1 MAGDREPVRSFF
13 SFGVGVVLMAI
24 GLSAMVSELTPL
36 SLLQAGSVAVMAAG
50 AALFVALVAAPRRR
64 RELQ

>member
-1 MAGDREPVRSFF
+1 MASDSETAQRGVRSFF
-13 SFGVGVVLMAI
+13 SLGVGVALMAV

-50 AALFVALVAAPRRR
+50 VALFSNT
-64 RELQ
+64 